1 MRSFESLAL
10 ITLIPLAAEPTEVIH
25 MLRRV
30 NLLAKNWSR
39 PELVELAR
47 QYSLVA
53 LEYRWSS

>member
-1 MRSFESLAL
+1 M

-39 PELVELAR
+39 PELIELAR
-47 QYSLVA
+47 QDSLVA

>member
-1 MRSFESLAL
+1 M
-10 ITLIPLAAEPTEVIH
+10 ITLIPLAAEPTEVIL

-39 PELVELAR
+39 PELIELAR
-47 QYSLVA
+47 QDSLVA

>member
-1 MRSFESLAL
+1 MPSFGSLAL
-10 ITLIPLAAEPTEVIH
+10 IALIPLAAGPTEVKH

-39 PELVELAR
+39 PELIELAK
-47 QYSLVA
+47 QDSLVA